1 MNNSL
6 IRNIIGKILIL
17 VAIFMVLPLTI
28 AIIYFK
34 EDGSSFK
41 YIISFIIPMAIQ
53 IALGIL
59 FNLKKAENKTIR
71 AKEGFIIVA
80 ASWIIMSLTG
90 ALPLIIS
97 GDFLYKT
104 GEVATFK
111 DYINAIFDSF
121 FEISSGFTTTGASV
135 CRDVEALSHSIQI
148 WRSFTHW
155 IGGMGVLVFIL
166 AIIPE
171 SKDGSAVHI
180 LRAESPG
187 PTVDKLVSRT
197 RVTTRILYIIYIFLT
212 LSMVLFLW
220 LGKDDRMN
228 LFNSI
233 IYTFGCAGTGGFG
246 IDNTVV
252 TETGEL
258 IVGLNLYSKY
268 TQYVISIYMTLFSLN
283 FTMFYYL
290 LIGKIKEIFKNEE
303 IKWFFGIYIL
313 SVGLFMLSLINVY
326 KNIEELFR
334 YSLFTTATIMSTTG
348 YGNVDFTSWPLM
360 ARMLIIL
367 LTIIGGCAGSTA
379 GGIKVTRLVIL
390 VKSLFHKARQLVNP
404 RKVKTINVDGK
415 PVDESVVGFVY
426 SYMIYHVMIVI
437 GCAFILST
445 DWFINRDLTLLDC
458 FSASLT
464 CISNVG
470 PGVTKLI
477 GPAGGFSS
485 FSNLSKFILSLEM
498 IAGRLELVP
507 MIVFLSPSTW
517 IKKF

>member
-1 MNNSL
+1 
-6 IRNIIGKILIL
+6 
-17 VAIFMVLPLTI
+17 
-28 AIIYFK
+28 
-34 EDGSSFK
+34 
-41 YIISFIIPMAIQ
+41 
-53 IALGIL
+53 
-59 FNLKKAENKTIR
+59 
-71 AKEGFIIVA
+71 
-80 ASWIIMSLTG
+80 
-90 ALPLIIS
+90 
-97 GDFLYKT
+97 
-104 GEVATFK
+104 
-111 DYINAIFDSF
+111 
-121 FEISSGFTTTGASV
+121 
-135 CRDVEALSHSIQI
+135 
-148 WRSFTHW
+148 
-155 IGGMGVLVFIL
+155 
-166 AIIPE
+166 
-171 SKDGSAVHI
+171 
-180 LRAESPG
+180 
-187 PTVDKLVSRT
+187 
-197 RVTTRILYIIYIFLT
+197 
-212 LSMVLFLW
+212 
-220 LGKDDRMN
+220 
-228 LFNSI
+228 
-233 IYTFGCAGTGGFG
+233 
-246 IDNTVV
+246 
-252 TETGEL
+252 
-258 IVGLNLYSKY
+258 
-268 TQYVISIYMTLFSLN
+268 
-283 FTMFYYL
+283 
-290 LIGKIKEIFKNEE
+290 
-303 IKWFFGIYIL
+303 
-313 SVGLFMLSLINVY
+313 MLSLINVY

-470 PGVTKLI
+470 PGITKLI